1 MVTTRHRIVKI
12 VSFYKEFRCA
22 IKLYNH
28 LTEIIEIL
36 TDNEKQKWRVTEE
49 KKHAISLI

>member
-1 MVTTRHRIVKI
+1 MITTRHRIVKI

-28 LTEIIEIL
+28 QTEIIEIL
-36 TDNEKQKWRVTEE
+36 TDNEKQKGELLKRKNMLLV
-49 KKHAISLI
+49 